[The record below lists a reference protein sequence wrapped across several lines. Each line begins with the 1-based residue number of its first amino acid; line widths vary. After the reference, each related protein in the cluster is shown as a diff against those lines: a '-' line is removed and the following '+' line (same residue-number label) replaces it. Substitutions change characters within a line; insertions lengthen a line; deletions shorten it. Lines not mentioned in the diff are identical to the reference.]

1 MEEMELSAVI
11 LAGGKASRYGG
22 IPKSLI
28 QIKGRTIIANNL
40 QVLST
45 IFSEI
50 FIIANEP
57 EIFSFN
63 NDVLV
68 YPDLIPGH
76 GPLSGIHSALSR
88 ISNSAAFIFA
98 CDMPNLRQDVMESQ
112 LAFYQRNPGLI
123 IIPITERGIEPLHG
137 IYPKAAFTDV
147 ERLLK
152 MYDNPKIRSLFSQYP
167 TLFMR
172 FEDSALARRVF
183 YNVNTPD
190 DLSSLLI

>member
-1 MEEMELSAVI
+1 MGEMELSAVI

-22 IPKSLI
+22 IPKSFI
-28 QIKGRTIIANNL
+28 QIKGQTIIAHNI
-40 QVLST
+40 QVLSAV
-45 IFSEI
+45 FSEI
-50 FIIANEP
+50 FIISNEP
-57 EIFSFN
+57 EIFSFE
-63 NDVLV
+63 NDVLI

-98 CDMPNLRQDVMESQ
+98 CDMPNLRQDVIESQ
-112 LAFYQRNPGLI
+112 LAFYERNPGLI
-123 IIPITERGIEPLHG
+123 IIPNTETGIEPLHG

-152 MYDNPKIRSLFSQYP
+152 IYDNPKIRLLFSQYP

-172 FEDSALARRVF
+172 FDDSALARRVF
-183 YNVNTPD
+183 FNINNPD